1 MGIGF
6 PNPILRL
13 LPGITPKQ
21 ATLGGTDV
29 GVRVLCVDPV
39 KRAVQS
45 AAQHRPLLRTQKLRY
60 FCASFS

>member
-21 ATLGGTDV
+21 ETLGGTDV
-29 GVRVLCVDPV
+29 GVRLLCVDPV
-39 KRAVQS
+39 KRAVPS
-45 AAQHRPLLRTQKLRY
+45 AEIGGPPERIPQWNPR
-60 FCASFS
+60 